1 MKKIII
7 SNTLIFLILILLIEI
22 FFGYW
27 FDKNNFGILMRKHRL
42 QQEVYEVKF
51 DNKIYKHT
59 YKRNFY
65 GFRGDDVDPKDQK
78 IIFIGGSTGNQ
89 RYTPEEMTIV
99 GLINDELKK
108 GVSNKKFI
116 MDLWMENRLLVS

>member
-1 MKKIII
+1 MKL
-7 SNTLIFLILILLIEI
+7 NLITKYI
-22 FFGYW
+22 
-27 FDKNNFGILMRKHRL
+27 
-42 QQEVYEVKF
+42 
-51 DNKIYKHT
+51 HT

-108 GVSNKKFI
+108 GCQTKN
-116 MDLWMENRLLVS
+116 L

>member
-1 MKKIII
+1 
-7 SNTLIFLILILLIEI
+7 
-22 FFGYW
+22 
-27 FDKNNFGILMRKHRL
+27 MRKHRL

-78 IIFIGGSTGNQ
+78 IIFIGVV
-89 RYTPEEMTIV
+89 PETKDT
-99 GLINDELKK
+99 LLKK
-108 GVSNKKFI
+108 
-116 MDLWMENRLLVS
+116 